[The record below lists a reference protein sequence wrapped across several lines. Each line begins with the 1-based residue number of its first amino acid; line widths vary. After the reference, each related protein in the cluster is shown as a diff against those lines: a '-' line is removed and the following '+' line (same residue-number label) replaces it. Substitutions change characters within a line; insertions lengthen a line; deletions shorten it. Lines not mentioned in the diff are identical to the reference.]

1 VAAEEATVGLTEV
14 RLGLL
19 PAVIARFV
27 TAKIGLGHARA
38 LFVTGRRI
46 KAAQALAI
54 GLVHEVVPAGQ
65 LDQAVEQVVGDLLRG
80 GPRAIALSKA
90 LLQVVRTGSIEE
102 IRRLS
107 VEAIATART
116 GAEGQA
122 GLRAFLNRQSP
133 PWAPEQ

>member
-1 VAAEEATVGLTEV
+1 
-14 RLGLL
+14 
-19 PAVIARFV
+19 
-27 TAKIGLGHARA
+27 
-38 LFVTGRRI
+38 
-46 KAAQALAI
+46 
-54 GLVHEVVPAGQ
+54 
-65 LDQAVEQVVGDLLRG
+65 VEQVVGDLLRG